1 MLQARSDIDTT
12 EILENWGRWAGGN
25 AFSSLCYPSIEPF
38 RRLYS
43 LPGET
48 ARVRPPLDTDMAE
61 RADKVMASLIKRD
74 EQIGV
79 VTALYFMTGMSYS
92 DLAAHLS
99 RRTKENYS
107 RSRVYNIVG
116 IGMAWFDGASEL

>member
-74 EQIGV
+74 EQNRGGDRTV
-79 VTALYFMTGMSYS
+79 FYDRHVLFRAGRSFGQKNQRKLQPVTSL
-92 DLAAHLS
+92 
-99 RRTKENYS
+99 
-107 RSRVYNIVG
+107 
-116 IGMAWFDGASEL
+116 